1 VSTTGA
7 TILIV
12 DDDVTSIS
20 ILAQLLESDF
30 DVIFAKSGAQA
41 IELIPQVRPDLILLD
56 VIMPDMDGYS
66 LCTQLKSDLATSFIP
81 IIFITGLQESE
92 AESHGLEL
100 GAADYIIKPF
110 NPNVVRARVRNNVE
124 LKLAR
129 DRLLALAATD
139 GMTGLFNRRAFDVAL
154 ERECKR
160 LARMHAPLTLIM
172 IDVDFFKAY
181 NDCYGHVAGDDCL
194 RQIAHELVTA
204 MQRPADFVGRYGG
217 EEFVCILPET
227 ALNGGIEVVERIQ
240 TGIRA
245 LAIPH
250 SGSLVAASVTVS
262 FGVVTGICVQDTD
275 GEMLL
280 RAADACLY
288 EAKVGGRN
296 RAVARDGIV

>member
-1 VSTTGA
+1 LSPTA

-20 ILAQLLESDF
+20 MLAQLLESEF
-30 DVIFAKSGAQA
+30 DVVFAKSGAQA
-41 IELIPQVRPDLILLD
+41 VELIPEVRPDLILLD
-56 VIMPDMDGYS
+56 VVMPDMDGYS
-66 LCTQLKSDLATSFIP
+66 LCTQLKSDIGTASIP

-124 LKLAR
+124 LKQAR

-154 ERECKR
+154 EREYKR
-160 LARMHAPLTLIM
+160 LARMHAPLSLIM
-172 IDVDFFKAY
+172 LDVDFFKAY

-194 RQIAHELVTA
+194 RKIASELSAA
-204 MQRPADFVGRYGG
+204 MHRPADFVARYGG

-227 ALNGGIEVVERIQ
+227 GLSGGIEVVERIQ
-240 TGIRA
+240 AGIGR

-250 SGSLVAASVTVS
+250 SGSLVAPTVTVS
-262 FGVVTGICVQDTD
+262 FGVATGVCVQDLD
-275 GEMLL
+275 GELLL

-288 EAKVGGRN
+288 EAKTAGRN

>member
-1 VSTTGA
+1 VSETA

-30 DVIFAKSGAQA
+30 DVVFAKSGAQA
-41 IELIPQVRPDLILLD
+41 VELIPQVRPDLILLD

-66 LCTQLKSDLATSFIP
+66 LCTQLKSDIATAAIP

-124 LKLAR
+124 LKQAR

-160 LARMHAPLTLIM
+160 LARIHALLTLIM

-194 RQIAHELVTA
+194 RQVARELA
-204 MQRPADFVGRYGG
+204 SAIHRPADFVARYGG

-227 ALNGGIEVVERIQ
+227 ALSGGIEVVERIQ
-240 TGIRA
+240 TGIRR

-250 SGSLVAASVTVS
+250 TGSAVASTVTVS
-262 FGVVTGICVQDTD
+262 FGVVTDVCVQDFD
-275 GEMLL
+275 GEALL
-280 RAADACLY
+280 RAADMCLY
-288 EAKVGGRN
+288 EAKAGGRN
-296 RAVARDGIV
+296 RAVARDGIS

>member
-1 VSTTGA
+1 MSTTA

-30 DVIFAKSGAQA
+30 DVVFAKSGGQA
-41 IELIPQVRPDLILLD
+41 IELIPHVSPDLILLD

-66 LCTQLKSDLATSFIP
+66 LCTQLKSDPATQGIP

-160 LARMHAPLTLIM
+160 LARMHAPLTMIM
-172 IDVDFFKAY
+172 IDVDFFKAF

-194 RQIAHELVTA
+194 RQIANELIDA
-204 MQRPADFVGRYGG
+204 MQRPADFVARYGG

-227 ALNGGIEVVERIQ
+227 ALSGGIEVVERIQ
-240 TGIRA
+240 GGIRR

-250 SGSLVAASVTVS
+250 SASLVAPSVTVS
-262 FGVVTGICVQDTD
+262 FGVVTGVCKHDVD
-275 GEMLL
+275 GEALL

-296 RAVARDGIV
+296 RAVARDGIL